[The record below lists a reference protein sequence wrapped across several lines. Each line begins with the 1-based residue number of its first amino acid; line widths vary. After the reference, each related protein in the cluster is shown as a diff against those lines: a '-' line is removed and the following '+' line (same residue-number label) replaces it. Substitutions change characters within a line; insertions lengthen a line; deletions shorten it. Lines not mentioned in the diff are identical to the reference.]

1 MTTYNNISS
10 LEPKEVWSSFVAL
23 NAIPRPSK
31 KEEKVMAFI
40 LDFGASLGLET
51 LQDTVGNILIRKQAT
66 KGMEQSSCVTLQAHL
81 DMVHQKNDDTVF
93 DFETQG
99 IQMEVIGD
107 WVKAKGTTLGAD
119 NGMGVAAIMAVLKSV
134 DIKHGPLEALFTI
147 DEETGMT
154 GAKGLS
160 SGWLQGRYLL
170 NLDTE
175 EDDEI
180 SIGCAGGIDI
190 TAVAAFELSPQ
201 LSAVQMFEIKLSGL
215 QGGHSGMDIHRG
227 FGNANLIVNDLLL
240 SFIDRFDI
248 QLHSIK
254 GGSLRNAIPRESV
267 VQFLVPTAQLDSFRA
282 FAEVHIHQSIKQWSE
297 KEQNLVIDLHKV
309 LDQKPPGITFL
320 ALSVTDTKLLCVQ
333 IKEVHNG
340 VYTMN
345 ALVPNLVETSNNL
358 AKVNLVAGK
367 FQIECLCRSSVERAK
382 MDLANKIRDTFDTAI
397 FEVMFSG
404 DYPGWEPKPE
414 GALLSL
420 FKKKYEEIF
429 QESPRIVACHAG
441 LECGLLGKPYPEMEM
456 ISFGPTI
463 RGAHSP
469 DEKVN
474 IPSVQKFWR
483 YFIAILKVI
492 K

>member
-1 MTTYNNISS
+1 MSTHNNISS
-10 LEPKEVWSSFVAL
+10 LEPKEIWASFVAL

-40 LDFGASLGLET
+40 LDFGVSLGLET
-51 LQDTVGNILIRKQAT
+51 LQDLVGNILIRKPAT

-99 IQMEVIGD
+99 IQMEVVGD

-134 DIKHGPLEALFTI
+134 DIAHGPLEALFTI

-154 GAKGLS
+154 GAKGLA
-160 SGWLQGRYLL
+160 SGWLHGRYLL

-175 EDDEI
+175 DDDEI

-190 TAVAAFELSPQ
+190 TAFASFELSP
-201 LSAVQMFEIKLSGL
+201 LLNAVQMFEIKLSGL

-240 SFIDRFDI
+240 LFTDRFDL
-248 QLHSIK
+248 QLYSIK

-267 VQFLVPTAQLDSFRA
+267 VQFLVPTTQLASFKA
-282 FAEVHIHQSIKQWSE
+282 FAAVHIHQSIKQWSE
-297 KEQNLVIDLHKV
+297 KEQGLVIDLHKAPENELQGNPFLV
-309 LDQKPPGITFL
+309 LSI
-320 ALSVTDTKLLCVQ
+320 ADTKLLCAQ
-333 IKEVHNG
+333 IKAVHNG
-340 VYTMN
+340 VYTMS
-345 ALVPNLVETSNNL
+345 ASVPDLVETSNNL
-358 AKVNLVAGK
+358 AKVNLLAGK
-367 FQIECLCRSSVERAK
+367 FQIDCLCRSSVERSK
-382 MDLANKIRDTFDTAI
+382 MDLANKIRDNFDVAI
-397 FEVMFSG
+397 FEVILSG

-414 GALLSL
+414 GTLLAL
-420 FKKKYEEIF
+420 FKAKYEEMF
-429 QESPRIVACHAG
+429 QESPRIAACHAG
-441 LECGLLGKPYPEMEM
+441 LECGLLGKQYPEMEM

-474 IPSVQKFWR
+474 ISSVQKFWS

-492 K
+492 E

>member
-1 MTTYNNISS
+1 MTTHNNISS

-51 LQDTVGNILIRKQAT
+51 LQDAVGNILIRKPAT

-175 EDDEI
+175 EDDEM
-180 SIGCAGGIDI
+180 SIGCAGGVDI

-240 SFIDRFDI
+240 SFTDRFDI

-267 VQFLVPTAQLDSFRA
+267 VQFLVPTAQLDSFIA
-282 FAEVHIHQSIKQWSE
+282 FAEVHIHQSIKQWSQ

-309 LDQKPPGITFL
+309 LVQKPPGITSV

-333 IKEVHNG
+333 VKKVHNG

-382 MDLANKIRDTFDTAI
+382 MDLANKIRDTFDAAI
-397 FEVMFSG
+397 FEVVFSG

-414 GALLSL
+414 GVLLSL

-483 YFIAILKVI
+483 YFISILKVI
-492 K
+492 E